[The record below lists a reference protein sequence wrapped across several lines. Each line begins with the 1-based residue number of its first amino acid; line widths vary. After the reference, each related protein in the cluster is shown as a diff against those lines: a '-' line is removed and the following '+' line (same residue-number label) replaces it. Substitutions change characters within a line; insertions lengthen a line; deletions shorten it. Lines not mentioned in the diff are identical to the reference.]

1 MDHQFRSL
9 TDDILEFWFG
19 LPGDEGF
26 GQSREAW
33 WRKDPAFDAQI
44 RSRYLDQYRRAVAGE
59 LDSMAQASEG
69 ALALILMLDQYS
81 RNMFRGK
88 PEAYASDEQALG
100 LAHEALGAGFDQA
113 VPPLWRGFF
122 YMPFEHSETLA
133 DQDLSV
139 SLFAALPV
147 KKEWDETMAAA
158 HRHRE
163 IIARFGRFPHRNEI
177 LGRESTPEEIEFLKQ
192 PNSSF

>member
-9 TDDILEFWFG
+9 TGDILEFWFD

-33 WRKDPAFDAQI
+33 WHKDPAFDAQI

-59 LDSMAQASEG
+59 LDSMAQAPEG

-81 RNMFRGK
+81 RNIFRGK

-100 LAHEALGAGFDQA
+100 LAREALGAGFDQA
-113 VPPLWRGFF
+113 VPPLWREFF

-147 KKEWDETMAAA
+147 KKERDETMAAA

-163 IIARFGRFPHRNEI
+163 IIAQFGRFPHRNEI
-177 LGRESTPEEIEFLKQ
+177 LGRESTPQEIEFLKQ

>member
-1 MDHQFRSL
+1 MDKPPRSL

-33 WRKDPAFDAQI
+33 WQKDPPFDAEI
-44 RSRYLDQYRRAVAGE
+44 RLRYLGHHRRAVAGE
-59 LDSMAQASEG
+59 LDTMAHTPES
-69 ALALILMLDQYS
+69 ALALIIMLDQFS
-81 RNMFRGK
+81 RNMFRGE
-88 PEAYASDEQALG
+88 PETYASDEKALG
-100 LAHEALGAGFDQA
+100 LAREALDAGFDRA
-113 VPPLWRGFF
+113 VPPLWRCFF
-122 YMPFEHSETLA
+122 YLPFEHSETLA

-139 SLFAALPV
+139 SLFAALPGRN
-147 KKEWDETMAAA
+147 EQDESMASV

-163 IIARFGRFPHRNEI
+163 IIALFGRFPHRNRI
-177 LGRESTPEEIEFLKQ
+177 LGRESTAEEIEFLKQ